1 MLTRRRPIHK
11 ILPATNRK
19 CYGRTET
26 VQFPLRRRPTT
37 IGRGLTKCPR
47 LRTQRN
53 VGPATRLCAL
63 RPLTGSTRGLT
74 KMGHPEKENPQ
85 PPEQQE
91 IAGGVGPGGFEPPTH
106 RLRVCCSTR
115 LSYEP
120 VETAWW
126 QSINL
131 IFHTCGANEGSL
143 VGRAHRPIPPGF
155 HRRLR
160 AAAYALDGA
169 GISKENCRVSWATP
183 AL

>member
-1 MLTRRRPIHK
+1 
-11 ILPATNRK
+11 
-19 CYGRTET
+19 
-26 VQFPLRRRPTT
+26 
-37 IGRGLTKCPR
+37 
-47 LRTQRN
+47 
-53 VGPATRLCAL
+53 
-63 RPLTGSTRGLT
+63 
-74 KMGHPEKENPQ
+74 
-85 PPEQQE
+85 
-91 IAGGVGPGGFEPPTH
+91 
-106 RLRVCCSTR
+106 

-131 IFHTCGANEGSL
+131 IIHTCGPNEGSL